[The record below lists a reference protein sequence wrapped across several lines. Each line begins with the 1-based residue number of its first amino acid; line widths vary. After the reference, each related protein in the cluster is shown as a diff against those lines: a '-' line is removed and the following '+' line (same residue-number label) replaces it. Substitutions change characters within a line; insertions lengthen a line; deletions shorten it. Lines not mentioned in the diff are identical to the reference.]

1 MSEQEIKV
9 GDMVQTGVYV
19 LGEWRP
25 SYTGRVVQQSSDGVP
40 IYECG
45 AEPCFLAHAWT
56 DDGRPVMVFVGS
68 CSKAHFVPETDDM
81 AATDWIVVEP

>member
-1 MSEQEIKV
+1 MDWNAAIEAMKLGKHVQRASE
-9 GDMVQTGVYV
+9 
-19 LGEWRP
+19 
-25 SYTGRVVQQSSDGVP
+25 TGRKLIGHSDGVP

-56 DDGRPVMVFVGS
+56 DDGRPVRVFVGS